1 MAATVHNIGREG
13 RVLVVDDFM
22 DEPERLIAEA
32 VGMAPFSPE
41 QAFFYPGLRR
51 LLTPEDSETDAH
63 IRQSLQALAPLLD
76 QVFGFKS
83 LRPTEATFCLVT
95 KRPEDLH
102 PLQSVP
108 HFDKTDS
115 KVFALLHFLSPVA
128 QGGTSFYRHRRTGF
142 ERINDMRLPI
152 YNLARDAEMAAEVAP
167 GMGYIGDSTEHFERI
182 AHFEGKYNRL
192 LIYQGCLLHSGEIPL
207 DFNFSADPA
216 VGRLTCNIFI
226 EAIV

>member
-32 VGMAPFSPE
+32 VRMAPFSPE
-41 QAFFYPGLRR
+41 QALFYPGLRR
-51 LLTPEDSETDAH
+51 LLTPEDAETDAH
-63 IRQSLQALAPLLD
+63 IRQSLQALVPLLD

-95 KRPEDLH
+95 KRPDDLH

-108 HFDKTDS
+108 HFDKTDP
-115 KVFALLHFLSPVA
+115 KAFALLHFLNPVA

-142 ERINDMRLPI
+142 ERINDERLPI
-152 YNLARDAEMAAEVAP
+152 YNLARAEEMVAAGTP
-167 GMGYIGDSTEHFERI
+167 DTGYISDSTEHFERI
-182 AHFEGKYNRL
+182 AHFEGRYNRL
-192 LIYQGCLLHSGEIPL
+192 LVYQGCLLHSGEIPP
-207 DFNFSADPA
+207 DFSFSSDPA

-226 EAIV
+226 EAIL